1 MCMQQKDKQVVCM
14 LSSCNPDENII
25 MKCYYYEVIIS
36 LVINAYNNML
46 GRMDWSYKKTHSY
59 PVQ

>member
-14 LSSCNPDENII
+14 LSSFNPDENVI
-25 MKCYYYEVIIS
+25 MKCYYYEVII

-46 GRMDWSYKKTHSY
+46 GRMDWSDKKTHSY

>member
-14 LSSCNPDENII
+14 LSSFNPYENVI

-46 GRMDWSYKKTHSY
+46 GRMDWSDKKTHSY

>member
-14 LSSCNPDENII
+14 LSSCNPDENVI

-46 GRMDWSYKKTHSY
+46 GGMDWSDKKTHSY

>member
-25 MKCYYYEVIIS
+25 MKCCYYEVIIS

-46 GRMDWSYKKTHSY
+46 GGMDWSDKKTHSY

>member
-14 LSSCNPDENII
+14 LSSCNPDENVI

-46 GRMDWSYKKTHSY
+46 GRMDWSDKKTHSY

>member
-14 LSSCNPDENII
+14 LSSCNPDENVI

-46 GRMDWSYKKTHSY
+46 GGMDWSDQKTHSY

>member
-14 LSSCNPDENII
+14 LSSCNPDENVI

-46 GRMDWSYKKTHSY
+46 GGMDSSDKKTHSY